1 MIKMYFPSNLVNTEI
16 VNLVLITYFI
26 SGISLLGGILFTK
39 WYAKNKKWECSIKD
53 IVSVNLIWFIVNIF
67 LEIFFFSFLKLNLL
81 YNIPIFGID
90 LLIGSIII
98 KRRLSK
104 NFEES
109 LLFIIA
115 IQAVLFLVS
124 VNLSLVFGLGANFG
138 SHMQEYLPPSGRG
151 IILIIILPIIGF
163 ITGTLSLRA
172 IAKKKKWDNPLTV
185 AIMINLLW
193 LIIDIPLFTIL
204 LFFWSNN
211 LIFIFLTITILNILI
226 GVIVSKTVF
235 YRDLRES
242 VESTSISQSI
252 IGAMFILINVSS
264 VFFLILN
271 NFEDLGGSVLMFFIS
286 VTIILGFTIIF
297 VYWGDKIQLIG
308 SQKLI
313 ALISILP
320 GLIYITNT
328 FFTQHEVFSDN
339 FISVIVVGLIYSIV
353 SGIILKTISY
363 TTISFQKIRELAVL
377 EKGKTILQVE
387 NLKVYYPLIGGFL
400 RRQIGAVKAVNG
412 ISFDIKTWETVGL
425 VGESGC
431 GKTTVAK
438 AILGLVNKEEGTIY
452 FNGEPIPEVY
462 TSYLRQKIQIVFQD
476 PDASLNPRMKVVDI
490 ISEPLRN
497 LLGITKKKELRKHVL
512 RLMEEVSLKREH
524 LDRYPH
530 EFSGGQKQRIIIARA
545 LACNPELIILDEPTS
560 ALDVSVQAQIL
571 NLLKNLQKTYGY
583 GFLFI
588 THNLAVVS
596 HIAERVAVMYL
607 GKFVEI
613 GNTSQIFTNPS
624 HPYTQA
630 LLASRSEIDP
640 YEQDISF
647 VIEGEVPSPINPPPG
662 CPFNPR
668 CSSEARTE
676 ECEYKSMEKI
686 KIEEA
691 HFIWCKKH
699 S

>member
-1 MIKMYFPSNLVNTEI
+1 MYFPSNLLNTDI
-16 VNLVLITYFI
+16 VNLVIITCLI

-39 WYAKNKKWECSIKD
+39 WYTKNKNWECSIKD
-53 IVSVNLIWFIVNIF
+53 IVSINLIWFIINIF
-67 LEIFFFSFLKLNLL
+67 LEIFFIYFFEYNLF

-90 LLIGSIII
+90 LFIGSIII

-104 NFEES
+104 KFEES
-109 LLFIIA
+109 LFFMIA
-115 IQAVLFLVS
+115 ILAVISLVS
-124 VNLSLVFGLGANFG
+124 VNLSLIFGLGANFG
-138 SHMQEYLPPSGRG
+138 SHMQEYFSPSGRG
-151 IILIIILPIIGF
+151 IFLIIIFPLIGF
-163 ITGTLSLRA
+163 IIGTLSLRSSV
-172 IAKKKKWDNPLTV
+172 KKNTWNNPLTT
-185 AIMINLLW
+185 AILINLLW
-193 LIIDIPLFTIL
+193 LIIDIPLFIIL
-204 LFFWSNN
+204 LYFLSDN
-211 LIFIFLTITILNILI
+211 LIFIFLIITLINILI
-226 GVIVSKTVF
+226 GVSVSKTVF

-242 VESTSISQSI
+242 LESTSISQSI
-252 IGAMFILINVSS
+252 IGVIFILINVSL

-271 NFEDLGGSVLMFFIS
+271 NFEDMGGSVLIFFIS

-308 SQKLI
+308 FQRLI

-328 FFTQHEVFSDN
+328 FFTQHEAFADN
-339 FISVIVVGLIYSIV
+339 FISVIVGSLIYSII
-353 SGIILKTISY
+353 SGFILKTISY
-363 TTISFQKIRELAVL
+363 TTISFQKIRKLTVL
-377 EKGKTILQVE
+377 KKGKIILQVE
-387 NLKVYYPLIGGFL
+387 NLKVHYPLIGGFL
-400 RRQIGAVKAVNG
+400 KRQIGAVKAVDG
-412 ISFDIKTWETVGL
+412 ISFDIKTWETIGL

-438 AILGLVNKEEGTIY
+438 AILGLVKKEEGTIY
-452 FNGEPIPEVY
+452 FNSEPIPEVY
-462 TSYLRQKIQIVFQD
+462 NSNLRQKIQIVFQD

-497 LLGITKKKELRKHVL
+497 LLGITKKKELRKQVL

-640 YEQDISF
+640 YKQDISF
-647 VIEGEVPSPINPPPG
+647 VIEGEVPSPINPPSG

-676 ECEYKSMEKI
+676 ECEYKSTEKI